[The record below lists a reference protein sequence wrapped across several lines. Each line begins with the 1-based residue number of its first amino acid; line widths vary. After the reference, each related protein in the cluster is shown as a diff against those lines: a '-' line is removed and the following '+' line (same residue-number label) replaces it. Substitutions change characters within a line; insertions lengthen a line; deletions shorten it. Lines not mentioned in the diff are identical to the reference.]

1 MYLGASL
8 MAEAPAAY
16 FRDFR
21 NPFPRYP
28 CTKAP
33 CFTERFSLR
42 ALASSRARQ
51 IFTALSLRR
60 KGKEWREREREREKE
75 GEGEKATFAISYFR
89 FPNSPIL
96 IKNRSNILFARHNV
110 HEELVSTCSKEMPR
124 VDISM
129 QIKQQ
134 VKRRPCSYIA
144 AAYLIANVSRGT
156 GRRFNMNHLV
166 TSMTSRFTMAIEVAR
181 STLR

>member
-60 KGKEWREREREREKE
+60 KGKEWRERERERERGGG
-75 GEGEKATFAISYFR
+75 GESYFR
-89 FPNSPIL
+89 DQLFSFPQ
-96 IKNRSNILFARHNV
+96 FA
-110 HEELVSTCSKEMPR
+110 
-124 VDISM
+124 DIDQKSFEHPLREA
-129 QIKQQ
+129 Q
-134 VKRRPCSYIA
+134 RP
-144 AAYLIANVSRGT
+144 
-156 GRRFNMNHLV
+156 
-166 TSMTSRFTMAIEVAR
+166 
-181 STLR
+181 